1 MRRVGALLVLVLALA
16 GCGED
21 AQQQGAREA
30 TQRYLATSSAAG
42 VYDIAET
49 HCTDSARTFF
59 RVEETQVFICAVL
72 RVEGGC
78 DWFRAEAAVGGP
90 RIRLMER
97 DAGCTL
103 PK

>member
-1 MRRVGALLVLVLALA
+1 VRRAGALLVVLALA

-30 TQRYLATSSAAG
+30 TQRYVAASSAAG
-42 VYDIAET
+42 VYDVAET
-49 HCTDSARTFF
+49 RCTDSARTFF
-59 RVEETQVFICAVL
+59 RVEETQVFICAVR

-90 RIRLMER
+90 QIRLMER

-103 PK
+103 PR